1 MSTKTR
7 KIAEREKLFIISVS
21 AYTSIYGEEMIQD
34 FISYWTEMNQN
45 GNKMRFE
52 MEKTWNVE
60 RRLAR
65 WKKNSYVFNKTKDNK
80 TNEQTERMKQYEAVA
95 RTFQSRNTE

>member
-1 MSTKTR
+1 MKTR

-21 AYTSIYGEEMIQD
+21 AYTSIYGEVMIQD

-65 WKKNSYVFNKTKDNK
+65 WKKNSYVFNMTKYNK
-80 TNEQTERMKQYEAVA
+80 TNEQTERMKQYETVA
-95 RTFQSRNTE
+95 RTFQSRDTE

>member
-21 AYTSIYGEEMIQD
+21 AYTSIYGEVMIQD

-65 WKKNSYVFNKTKDNK
+65 WKKTLTFSTGQKT
-80 TNEQTERMKQYEAVA
+80 TKQM
-95 RTFQSRNTE
+95 SKLKG

>member
-1 MSTKTR
+1 
-7 KIAEREKLFIISVS
+7 
-21 AYTSIYGEEMIQD
+21 MIQD

-65 WKKNSYVFNKTKDNK
+65 WKKNSYVFSRTKDNK
-80 TNEQTERMKQYEAVA
+80 TNEQTERMKQYETVA